1 MFFSDASDWPL
12 LAGYVCRIP
21 RLACPELWLHCVS
34 VREFFDKFP
43 EVRNPDHPP
52 WSGFSHFGPFAPPP
66 RAQRLTASME
76 SSLERAGHQLAKIAV
91 LNALRHQ
98 WNPHGGPCQAAILAA
113 HVLNA
118 LR

>member
-76 SSLERAGHQLAKIAV
+76 SS
-91 LNALRHQ
+91 RHSTHPQ
-98 WNPHGGPCQAAILAA
+98 SVVEECSTPCGINGILTISAPP
-113 HVLNA
+113 
-118 LR
+118 R